1 MPSSSRKGDCIM
13 SKDSPRTLFL
23 DTETTG
29 SWLHGDSFS
38 KVTTAG
44 DPYKWDDLT
53 EVAVCSADGETV
65 YREYVCP
72 PNIYLKNLI
81 RWYPEDKPISAK
93 NTNCSKAMMG
103 KSPAQIVKELVPLLA
118 EARVVVHNLD
128 FDRKVIEDSCEV
140 STGVQAS
147 LEDLFPTTEF
157 LCSKKRALRVLP
169 KAEVHYPN
177 CGKFCK
183 GHRLTHLHH
192 QFGFG
197 DYDEH
202 DPLADVQALAKV
214 WSVLDS

>member
-1 MPSSSRKGDCIM
+1 M

-29 SWLHGDSFS
+29 SWLFGNPFS
-38 KVTTAG
+38 KVTTTG
-44 DPYKWDDLT
+44 TPYLWDDLT
-53 EVAVCSADGETV
+53 EVAICNADGETV
-65 YREYVCP
+65 YREYVRP
-72 PNIYLKNLI
+72 PNVYLNNLI
-81 RWYPEDKPISAK
+81 KWYPLGNSISAK
-93 NTNCSKAMMG
+93 NTDCTKAMKG
-103 KSPAQIVKELVPLLA
+103 KTPGQIVEELAPLLSDA
-118 EARVVVHNLD
+118 TVVVHNLD

-147 LEDLFPTTEF
+147 LADLFPSTDF
-157 LCSKKRALRVLP
+157 VCSKKRAVRVLP

-214 WSVLDS
+214 WSVLFTTS

>member
-1 MPSSSRKGDCIM
+1 ML
-13 SKDSPRTLFL
+13 KDSPRTLFL

-29 SWLHGDSFS
+29 SWLFGNPFS

-44 DPYKWDDLT
+44 TPYLWDDLT
-53 EVAVCSADGETV
+53 EVAICSSDGETV
-65 YREYVCP
+65 YREYVRP
-72 PNIYLKNLI
+72 PKIYLNSLI
-81 RWYPEDKPISAK
+81 KWYPLGNSISAK
-93 NTNCSKAMMG
+93 NTDCTKAMMG
-103 KSPAQIVKELVPLLA
+103 KTPGQVVQELVPLLSDA
-118 EARVVVHNLD
+118 TVVVHNLD

-147 LEDLFPTTEF
+147 LADLFPSTDF
-157 LCSKKRALRVLP
+157 VCSKKRAVRVLP

-214 WSVLDS
+214 WSVLTTTS

>member
-1 MPSSSRKGDCIM
+1 M
-13 SKDSPRTLFL
+13 RTLFL

-29 SWLHGDSFS
+29 SWLLGDPFA
-38 KVTTAG
+38 KVTKAG

-53 EVAVCSADGETV
+53 ELAVCSANGEELL
-65 YREYVCP
+65 REYVCP
-72 PNIYLKNLI
+72 PSMYLKQLT
-81 RWYPEDKPISAK
+81 RWYPLDKPISAK
-93 NTNCSKAMMG
+93 NTDCTKAMMG
-103 KSPAQIVKELVPLLA
+103 ITPAQLVEGLKPLLA

-128 FDRKVIEDSCEV
+128 FDRKVIEDSYEV

-147 LEDLFPTTEF
+147 LEDLFPSTDF
-157 LCSKKRALRVLP
+157 VCSKKRAVRVLP

-177 CGKFCK
+177 CGTRCK

-202 DPLADVQALAKV
+202 DPLADVKALAKV
-214 WSVLDS
+214 WSVLSKS